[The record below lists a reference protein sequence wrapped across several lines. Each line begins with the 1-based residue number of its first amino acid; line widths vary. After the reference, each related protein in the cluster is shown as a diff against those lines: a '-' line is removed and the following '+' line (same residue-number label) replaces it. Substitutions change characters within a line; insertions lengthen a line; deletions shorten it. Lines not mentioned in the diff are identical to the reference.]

1 MPETT
6 LTGIIVIVLA
16 GLIMGTSPWP
26 LKLMRHFRYEHF
38 GFISMLLALLVL
50 PWAITLAF
58 CPEPFAAL
66 REVNG
71 GVVLRA
77 NLFALCWGI
86 AQVLA
91 MLCFVRIG
99 VSLTYGILCSIGAAV
114 GVIVPMIVKASGVF
128 QKGPDLL
135 SMPGAIILFGT
146 VVMVLGVVF
155 ASLAGAGREK
165 MQNRTNKESQGPKRT
180 GRFAVGL
187 MMVVAAGVLSVGWGF
202 AFTYSQ
208 DPIVAAM
215 KAHGAAGFPARIA
228 VWAIALPGA
237 ALPNVLYPV
246 LLMTRNGSWRMLASH
261 PREAGLSVIYGVLF
275 LTATVLLGEG
285 TLRMGSLGASVGWGL
300 VQGTLI
306 LGGQILGFLSG
317 EWRGVEGAPRRQIY
331 LAVVLLIAAMTIMA
345 SAKAAS

>member
-6 LTGIIVIVLA
+6 LTGIVVIVLA

-38 GFISMLLALLVL
+38 GFISMLLALVVL

-71 GVVLRA
+71 GVVLREP
-77 NLFALCWGI
+77 LCALLGNRPG
-86 AQVLA
+86 AGNAVLRA
-91 MLCFVRIG
+91 IG

-114 GVIVPMIVKASGVF
+114 GVIVPMIIKASGVF

-165 MQNRTNKESQGPKRT
+165 MQNQTKKESQGPNRA
-180 GRFAVGL
+180 GQFAVGL

-208 DPIVAAM
+208 DTIVAAM
-215 KAHGAAGFPARIA
+215 KAHGAADFPARIA

-261 PREAGLSVIYGVLF
+261 PREVGLSVIYGVLF

-306 LGGQILGFLSG
+306 LGGQILGSSAANG
-317 EWRGVEGAPRRQIY
+317 AASRAAPRRQIY
-331 LAVVLLIAAMTIMA
+331 LAVVLLIVAMTIMA